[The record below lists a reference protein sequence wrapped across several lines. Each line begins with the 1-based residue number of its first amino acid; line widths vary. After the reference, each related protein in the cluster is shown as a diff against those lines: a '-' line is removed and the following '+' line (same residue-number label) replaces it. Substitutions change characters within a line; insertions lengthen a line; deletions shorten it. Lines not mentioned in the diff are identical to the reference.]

1 MIDKR
6 NFYINGK
13 WVAPVD
19 GTDFPVLNPATEE
32 AYAMISLGGAADA
45 EAAIK
50 AARAAFASWSQTT
63 PQERGEYLKALLSAY
78 EARNDEMAALISDEM
93 GAPIDMSISDQ
104 AAAGKSHLKAFIR
117 ALDSFEWSRPVRPG
131 LEGQELVSEPAGVA
145 ALITPWN
152 WPMNQVV
159 LKVGAALAAGCT
171 MVLKPS
177 EIAPMSSVL
186 FADIVHSSGVPA
198 GVFNMVNGDG
208 PGVGTVLSTH
218 PDIDVVSFTGST
230 RAGILI
236 SKGAAD
242 TIKTVSLEL
251 GGKSPNLV
259 FDDTDIDAAVAR
271 GTNFCFYNT
280 GQSCNAATRMLVER
294 SAYEQAVEAARK
306 TAEATVVD
314 LPNKSGK
321 HIGPLVSEAQFDKVQ
336 KMIQAGIDEGARL
349 VSGGVGRPEGLNRGW
364 FVRPTVFADCT
375 PDMTIMREEIFG
387 PVLAMMPFDTE
398 EEAIG
403 IANDT
408 PYGLSA
414 YVQTGS
420 NDRARRVAGK
430 LRAGMV
436 QVNGA
441 SRASGSPFGGYKQS
455 GVGREGGVWGIEEF
469 LETKSISG
477 IVDE

>member
-1 MIDKR
+1 
-6 NFYINGK
+6 
-13 WVAPVD
+13 
-19 GTDFPVLNPATEE
+19 
-32 AYAMISLGGAADA
+32 
-45 EAAIK
+45 
-50 AARAAFASWSQTT
+50 
-63 PQERGEYLKALLSAY
+63 
-78 EARNDEMAALISDEM
+78 
-93 GAPIDMSISDQ
+93 
-104 AAAGKSHLKAFIR
+104 
-117 ALDSFEWSRPVRPG
+117 
-131 LEGQELVSEPAGVA
+131 
-145 ALITPWN
+145 
-152 WPMNQVV
+152 MNQVV

-420 NDRARRVAGK
+420 NERARRVAGK

-477 IVDE
+477 IVGE